1 MNLVAVLENACPGLA
16 RSWVAEADAIY
27 PFAAVGFVRTSKDPF
42 TNPVGQRTRDLAPL
56 LCLAVLGLPH
66 DDAALS
72 TALEEFVRV
81 RAMQDVP
88 AEATLRVLFAY
99 KKIIRT
105 HCREQG
111 IPLPEEDRDNLD
123 ERCDTL
129 ALRAFGLYAR
139 FRETFFEARIDD
151 VRRRHSQ
158 IVRLAQRHG
167 MAEPA
172 PSLAP
177 GTIGPELAEKTR

>member
-1 MNLVAVLENACPGLA
+1 MNFAAVLENACPALA
-16 RSWVAEADAIY
+16 RTWSAEADAIY
-27 PFAAVGFVRTSKDPF
+27 PFAAAGFVRTGKDPF
-42 TNPVGQRTRDLAPL
+42 ANPVGQRTRDLAPL
-56 LCLAVLGLPH
+56 LCRAVLGLPH

-72 TALEEFVRV
+72 IALEEFVRV

-88 AEATLRVLFAY
+88 AETALRVLFAY
-99 KKIIRT
+99 KKSIRS

-111 IPLPEEDRDNLD
+111 IVLPEEDRDALD
-123 ERCDTL
+123 ERCDNL
-129 ALRAFGLYAR
+129 ALRAFGLFAR

-167 MAEPA
+167 
-172 PSLAP
+172 LA
-177 GTIGPELAEKTR
+177 GKAR